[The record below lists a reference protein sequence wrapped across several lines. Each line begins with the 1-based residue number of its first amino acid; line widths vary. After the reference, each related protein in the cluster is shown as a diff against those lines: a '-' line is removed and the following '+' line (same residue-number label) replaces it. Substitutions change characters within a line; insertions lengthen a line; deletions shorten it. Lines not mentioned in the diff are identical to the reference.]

1 MRTLYFLV
9 LTSFIA
15 SCTEFNYLG
24 STYPPTDK
32 VEVFVTRSSVKK
44 PFDVIGKGYI
54 QNIVGLPPSVE
65 EIQKKAIEK
74 GKLKGAH
81 GVIIEDY
88 YLVDKFSGI
97 TSGTDSSG
105 NSNKTTSINPTV
117 SSGFNILFIRYRE

>member
-74 GKLKGAH
+74 
-81 GVIIEDY
+81 
-88 YLVDKFSGI
+88 
-97 TSGTDSSG
+97 
-105 NSNKTTSINPTV
+105 
-117 SSGFNILFIRYRE
+117 R

>member
-44 PFDVIGKGYI
+44 TF
-54 QNIVGLPPSVE
+54 
-65 EIQKKAIEK
+65 
-74 GKLKGAH
+74 
-81 GVIIEDY
+81 
-88 YLVDKFSGI
+88 
-97 TSGTDSSG
+97 
-105 NSNKTTSINPTV
+105 
-117 SSGFNILFIRYRE
+117 